1 MVNGS
6 HFSQHVSY
14 LQMDAEKDEKYSG
27 IAEIVIQPKEKEFG
41 EHPNVIF
48 YMAVAP
54 QLVPDIAKKLG
65 QENICARQTM
75 YTYRN

>member
-1 MVNGS
+1 M
-6 HFSQHVSY
+6 
-14 LQMDAEKDEKYSG
+14 
-27 IAEIVIQPKEKEFG
+27 IQKKEAEFG

-65 QENICARQTM
+65 KCKYLPGQGIYPHRDRKTIWS
-75 YTYRN
+75 